1 MTEEQFIA
9 LNVARELIG
18 HSMDVGGLDMPPN
31 SSWVSLDDLMQR
43 VMVVLP
49 VEPKQ
54 KKACAHA
61 ALSWLVSNKFLDT
74 TRGQVFLYGAD

>member
-1 MTEEQFIA
+1 MTEDQLIA
-9 LNVARELIG
+9 WSVARKLIG
-18 HSMDVGGLDMPPN
+18 HSMEVGGLDMPAN

-43 VMVVLP
+43 VMVALP

-61 ALSWLVSNKFLDT
+61 ALSWLVANRFLDT
-74 TRGQVFLYGAD
+74 TRGQVYLYGAD